1 MSTLDAQKT
10 RLLEE
15 ISEAQ
20 LQIDAIKKQPNPDF
34 RILNYYHDVIAR
46 NKQVVFSLD
55 KHLGLE
61 HQENTGTFK

>member
-1 MSTLDAQKT
+1 MSTLDAQKS

-15 ISEAQ
+15 ITEAH
-20 LQIDAIKKQPNPDF
+20 LQIDAIKQNPNPDI

-46 NKQVVFSLD
+46 NKQVISSLD

-61 HQENTGTFK
+61 QQENTGTF